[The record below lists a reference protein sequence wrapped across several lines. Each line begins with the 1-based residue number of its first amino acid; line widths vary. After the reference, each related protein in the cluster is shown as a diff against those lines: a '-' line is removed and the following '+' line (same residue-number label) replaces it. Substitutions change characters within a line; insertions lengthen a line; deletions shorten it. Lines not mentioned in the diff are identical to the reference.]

1 MNQRRIYWVGLV
13 ALLIFSG
20 VGCGDDAE
28 PEAPERFPALEQASP
43 LEYRS
48 DAFGV
53 GFHHGATVRLTPG
66 ASPDGVLERASK
78 VVDHAFLHVSA
89 FDEYASTYGE
99 FLYYSAPAGVS
110 ARGAQ
115 HFRTNPD
122 DARFE
127 PRADDLFAEV
137 EAAMADSGAD
147 FASYS
152 VVLNLWN
159 SRSTGYVAWDG
170 LTTRPDGSFGL
181 YTEAMRES
189 LIAQISAV
197 AAAHKPRYFIVGDAM
212 ERLAAPGNPV
222 FSEIEFSN
230 FMLFFQEAV
239 AAIHAASP
247 QTQVGAGINWDRF
260 VAEVAPRFYA
270 GAEPREPGAPVTNEE
285 LDAAFQATILPLL
298 DAGDILSLKSYTT
311 LDAANPGAYQFL
323 RRTHQLYGVDKPL
336 VWYSVGSPVDSRAGY
351 TQQGQYLERFAQWNA
366 GLEPEMVA
374 WTALMNI
381 DGADVGTGEVAGQ
394 CSGLTG
400 TANDFEIPL
409 VRCFDGLFSSS
420 LQPKAVFNA
429 LQTAIK

>member
-13 ALLIFSG
+13 ALLIFTG

-28 PEAPERFPALEQASP
+28 PKAPERFPALAEASP

-66 ASPDGVLERASK
+66 ASQNGVLERASK
-78 VVDHAFLHVSA
+78 VVNHAFLHVSA
-89 FDEYASTYGE
+89 YDEYAATYGE
-99 FLYYSAPAGVS
+99 FLYYSAATGTP

-115 HFRTNPD
+115 HFRSNPD

-137 EAAMADSGAD
+137 ESAMADSGSD
-147 FASYS
+147 FGSYS
-152 VVLNLWN
+152 VVLDLWN
-159 SRSTGYVAWDG
+159 SRNTGYVPWDG
-170 LTTRPDGSFGL
+170 LTTRPAGTFGL
-181 YTEAMRES
+181 YTQAMHES

-197 AAAHKPRYFIVGDAM
+197 AAEHKPRYFIVGNAM
-212 ERLAAPGNPV
+212 ERLAAPGSPV
-222 FSEIEFSN
+222 YSETEFSN
-230 FMLFFQEAV
+230 FMLFFQDAV

-247 QTQVGAGINWDRF
+247 QTKVGAGIDWDRF
-260 VAEVAPRFYA
+260 VAEVAPRFHPV
-270 GAEPREPGAPVTNEE
+270 GEPREEGAPVTNEE
-285 LDAAFQATILPLL
+285 LDAGFQALILPLI

-311 LDAANPGAYQFL
+311 VDAANPGAYQFL
-323 RRTHQLYGVDKPL
+323 RRTNQLYDVDKPL
-336 VWYSVGSPVDSRAGY
+336 VWYSVGSPVNSRAGY

-374 WTALMNI
+374 WNSLMNI

-420 LQPKAVFNA
+420 LQPKAVFNV
-429 LQTAIK
+429 LQAAIK